1 MVIFIVL
8 KMLANYIKIPPE
20 IAVRTATRV

>member
-8 KMLANYIKIPPE
+8 KNIS
-20 IAVRTATRV
+20 